1 MVKEFFLKLRKSH
14 DVEKVSQC
22 LADYRLPPES
32 TEWARL
38 SSKSLWQEICKDAQS
53 YYAYNFKED
62 SITEFCEA
70 HKVPK
75 FSLLRSLCMAV
86 GIQVKLRDYDLSVRC
101 KAPFTADDIMNMNP
115 LVRRLHFKATDGAK
129 SYEAALL
136 KLEAGQLGV
145 GLELLNEAAQLYG
158 NVHGSV
164 HPEIIKCL
172 RLTAR
177 VLFTLHDYKGALLN
191 QHKAVVMTERCY
203 GIDSAHLISD
213 YLCMAIYSFANGKIP
228 TALKLLYRS
237 RYLVL
242 MLNGEDHPEMA
253 LIDSNI
259 GLMLYAVGELDFS
272 MQFLRN
278 ALATNQRY
286 FGDEHL
292 KTALTHDLLARTYS
306 CRNDYR
312 SALLSEKQT
321 FFIYKK
327 LLGENHERTKASQLY
342 LQQLTEQAVRLQRK
356 MNSMRRNKSSAVAR
370 LCAVEVEYPEA
381 IAVIEVL
388 TVING
393 MYWVFTK

>member
-1 MVKEFFLKLRKSH
+1 
-14 DVEKVSQC
+14 
-22 LADYRLPPES
+22 
-32 TEWARL
+32 
-38 SSKSLWQEICKDAQS
+38 
-53 YYAYNFKED
+53 
-62 SITEFCEA
+62 
-70 HKVPK
+70 
-75 FSLLRSLCMAV
+75 MAV